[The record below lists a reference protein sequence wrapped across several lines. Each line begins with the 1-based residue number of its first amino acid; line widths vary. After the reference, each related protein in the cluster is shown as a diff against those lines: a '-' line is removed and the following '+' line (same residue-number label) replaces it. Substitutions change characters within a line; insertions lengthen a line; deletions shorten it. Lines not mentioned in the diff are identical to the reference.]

1 MRKGRQPTDPTCPAN
16 RGEASTL
23 DGWEYALRVDR
34 GRIEYWSTPML
45 KGRLVELL
53 DGMGFR
59 PFGKNPK
66 LTDLA
71 QWVMHDLPAG
81 ARSDPRAEEAIEI
94 ARCWWQHERS
104 SK

>member
-1 MRKGRQPTDPTCPAN
+1 
-16 RGEASTL
+16 
-23 DGWEYALRVDR
+23 
-34 GRIEYWSTPML
+34 ML

-94 ARCWWQHERS
+94 ARCWWQQERS